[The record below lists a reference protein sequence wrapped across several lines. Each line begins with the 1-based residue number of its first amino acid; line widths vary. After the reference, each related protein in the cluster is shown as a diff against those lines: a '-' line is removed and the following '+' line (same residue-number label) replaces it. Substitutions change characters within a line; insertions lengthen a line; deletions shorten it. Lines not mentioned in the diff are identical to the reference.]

1 MQCHQTLTQEIRLL
15 FNEIDSTWLQK
26 DSASPLDGW
35 PVQSILSKTNVQRA
49 AKNDLNGLL
58 YFHIR
63 STIEQFCDR
72 IQNPISKTNF
82 VLYCV
87 DAAFL
92 PRVFPMESHGGFDRI
107 EVSNI
112 ADEAYLGLLKTLA
125 TFTPLLRERSIN
137 SYATLVT
144 LFLNACEI
152 ANRQMG
158 NEFDA
163 NLRVAQMRKLTRFLA
178 FNPLSPPSSRSAEL
192 MKIIAAR
199 DLFRDYDRIF
209 AFYMNAANFKACAK
223 YAGTYLQVTGFL
235 LFLLRQGE
243 LCLTVQTLNLSRPG
257 DEEAEYGCRG
267 LADAPEEKT

>member
-1 MQCHQTLTQEIRLL
+1 MQEIRLL

-26 DSASPLDGW
+26 DFASPLDGW
-35 PVQSILSKTNVQRA
+35 SMQSILSTTNVQRA

-63 STIEQFCDR
+63 STLEQFCDR

-87 DAAFL
+87 DAAFV
-92 PRVFPMESHGGFDRI
+92 PTVFPMKSHGGFDRI

-125 TFTPLLRERSIN
+125 TFAPLLRERSIN
-137 SYATLVT
+137 LQATLVT

-158 NEFDA
+158 NDFDA
-163 NLRVAQMRKLTRFLA
+163 NLQVAQMRRLRRFLPL
-178 FNPLSPPSSRSAEL
+178 NPSSPPSTRSAEM
-192 MKIIAAR
+192 MKIMAAR
-199 DLFRDYDRIF
+199 DLLRNYDGIF
-209 AFYMNAANFKACAK
+209 AFYMNATDFKACAK
-223 YAGTYLQVTGFL
+223 YAGLEM
-235 LFLLRQGE
+235 RKRN
-243 LCLTVQTLNLSRPG
+243 TVVEAWPMRLKKKPKEKGADEEFQTLMASCCTG
-257 DEEAEYGCRG
+257 AERYVEWVRVQ
-267 LADAPEEKT
+267 